1 MYNEISRNKLI
12 TNLIITGFVIFIM
25 FLAFIYGYYYESG
38 LLGLVVGIV
47 FAVPSSLIGYYYS
60 DKMVLSMAGA
70 KLIEKKDNREL
81 YNVVENL
88 AITAGLPT
96 PKIYI
101 VEDPAMNAF
110 ATGRNPEH
118 AVVAVTSGLLKNLTR
133 TELEGVIAHEL
144 SHIKNFDTRLSVVV
158 TIFVGLIVIMA
169 QWFLRLG
176 GLFGGGGSK
185 KGGNWIFAIFGLLVI
200 LFSPLVAQL
209 IQLAL
214 SRNREYLADADAALL
229 TRYPQGLIGSLEK
242 LSQQKNKL
250 KHSSSVMNHMYITD
264 PLKNL
269 GSKKSFWGDWFSTHP
284 PVEERIKRLKNM
296 I

>member
-1 MYNEISRNKLI
+1 MYNEIDRNKFI
-12 TNLIITGFVIFIM
+12 TSLIIAGFVFFIM
-25 FLAFIYGYYYESG
+25 LLAFIYGYYYNSG
-38 LLGLVVGIV
+38 LFGLFLGLI

-60 DKMVLSMAGA
+60 DQMVLSMAGA
-70 KLIEKKDNREL
+70 KLVEKKDNREL

-110 ATGRNPEH
+110 ATGRDPEH
-118 AVVAVTSGLLKNLTR
+118 AVVAVTSGLLKQLSR
-133 TELEGVIAHEL
+133 TELEGVVAHEL
-144 SHIKNFDTRLSVVV
+144 SHIKNYDTRLSVVV
-158 TIFVGLIVIMA
+158 VIFVGLVVIMA
-169 QWFLRLG
+169 QWFMRLG
-176 GLFGGGGSK
+176 GLFGGGSRK
-185 KGGNWIFAIFGLLVI
+185 KGGGLFAIFGLLVI
-200 LFSPLVAQL
+200 LFSPLIAQL

-242 LSQQKNKL
+242 LSNQKNL
-250 KHSSSVMNHMYITD
+250 LRNQSSAMNHMYITD
-264 PLKNL
+264 PIKSFGN
-269 GSKKSFWGDWFSTHP
+269 KKSFWGDLFSTHP
-284 PVEERIKRLKNM
+284 PVEDRIKRLKGM